1 MSVNKDMVKKEIVDF
16 AVALYYIILKYFFQ
30 LGKAT
35 VHQQKSEFEVSEV
48 FGVSLVDAWNEY
60 GLDYHNP
67 RLFNCSLMGNHLFW

>member
-16 AVALYYIILKYFFQ
+16 AVALYYVILKYFFQ

-48 FGVSLVDAWNEY
+48 FGVTLVDA
-60 GLDYHNP
+60 
-67 RLFNCSLMGNHLFW
+67 